1 LPEEDG
7 GLATVDLLERA
18 PSSRRVGSSSHQD
31 PVLITWLPDH
41 LPEQLVRILL
51 GYGLPTQAIR
61 GGRLLARGLT
71 EYRWTLDLSLELTV
85 EEGESI
91 LGTMYPHSLDE
102 FNDLNRPGVWESL
115 EDVLETEERLQEILT
130 GLE

>member
-1 LPEEDG
+1 
-7 GLATVDLLERA
+7 
-18 PSSRRVGSSSHQD
+18 
-31 PVLITWLPDH
+31 LITWLPDH
-41 LPEQLVRILL
+41 LPEPLVRILQ

-71 EYRWTLDLSLELTV
+71 EYQWMLDLSLELTA

-91 LGTMYPHSLDE
+91 LGTMYPNSLDG

-130 GLE
+130 GLD